1 MRPLEALGE
10 AEAQM
15 LEAVVFDLDDTLLED
30 GELGLEA
37 YGALFVLRAAG
48 LALVASTGRPA
59 AWAELAVR
67 WWPIDMALGEN
78 GAVAYQKLDA
88 RSVVRLGERPDD
100 EARERAEL
108 ERIASELERRHPEL
122 RRADDNAL
130 RLTDIAFDIGERHHL
145 APELVEGVRLE
156 AAELGAHTTASSI
169 HMHVTLSRLDKA
181 TGFERAC
188 ELRGLDPAR
197 SLARAAY
204 VGDSLND
211 EAAFAAFGLSFGV
224 ANVARFVERLRVPPS
239 YVASLPAGHG
249 FAEIATRILA
259 LRGSTT

>member
-1 MRPLEALGE
+1 
-10 AEAQM
+10 
-15 LEAVVFDLDDTLLED
+15 
-30 GELGLEA
+30 
-37 YGALFVLRAAG
+37 
-48 LALVASTGRPA
+48 
-59 AWAELAVR
+59 VR

-88 RSVVRLGERPDD
+88 RRIERLGARSDG

-145 APELVEGVRLE
+145 APELVELVRRE

-169 HMHVTLSRLDKA
+169 HMHLTLSRLDKA

-224 ANVARFVERLRVPPS
+224 ANVARFVEPPPRATELRG
-239 YVASLPAGHG
+239 VAPLGRG
-249 FAEIATRILA
+249 FAEIATRILE
-259 LRGSTT
+259 LRGSSA

>member
-1 MRPLEALGE
+1 MRPLAALGE

-15 LEAVVFDLDDTLLED
+15 IEAVVFDLDDTLLED

-37 YGALFVLRAAG
+37 YGALFALRAAG

-59 AWAELAVR
+59 AWAELAIR

-88 RSVVRLGERPDD
+88 RRVERLGARSDT

-108 ERIASELERRHPEL
+108 ERIACELERRHPEL
-122 RRADDNAL
+122 VRADDNAL
-130 RLTDIAFDIGERHHL
+130 RLTDLAFDIGESNHV
-145 APELVEGVRLE
+145 APELVEQVRRE

-169 HMHVTLSRLDKA
+169 HMHVTLGRLDKA

-188 ELRGLDPAR
+188 ELRGLDPVR

-224 ANVARFVERLRVPPS
+224 ANVARFVDRLRVPPR
-239 YVASLPAGHG
+239 YVASLPAGRG
-249 FAEIATRILA
+249 FAEIAARILA
-259 LRGSTT
+259 LRGSTA